1 MAVAGSLYVIT
12 GEPTRPAAGQE
23 KQLMAPDGTKA
34 TEEQEIDE
42 IFSKLRPVGALPS
55 RYSSVDCGRK
65 PTVKSQGSYGTC
77 WALAATSALES
88 ALLPEEQAVF
98 SADHLALHNAFTVP
112 VNDGGDARM
121 TMAYLS
127 SWQGPVTEAED
138 PYGDGYSP
146 DGLLPAVHVQEIQLF
161 DGADI
166 QEIKAAVQKYG
177 AVQTSLFMSRETVL
191 PKMGYY
197 NEWTSA
203 YYDPQEETQDHE
215 IVILGWDDS
224 FSRFLF
230 SQIPDKDGAFIC
242 QNSWGEEFGEQGIF
256 YVSYAD
262 ANIVRTAVAYT
273 KIEPTD
279 NYDKIYQ
286 TDDCG
291 WRGRQGYD
299 DGTCWF
305 ANVYCAGEGERLAA
319 AGFYAVGE
327 NTSYELYLSEAP
339 SGTADFSKRRL
350 LKSGTFQRS
359 GYYTVKLPEEI
370 LLEAGERFALL
381 VHINTPD
388 VKNPVA
394 VEYQG
399 DPDAENVTLDGKY
412 GFISRDGASWDHTE
426 KKYGS
431 NVCLKAYTKTASVK

>member
-1 MAVAGSLYVIT
+1 MPSSVSETDELLPDFFNLPGVI
-12 GEPTRPAAGQE
+12 
-23 KQLMAPDGTKA
+23 
-34 TEEQEIDE
+34 
-42 IFSKLRPVGALPS
+42 PS
-55 RYSSVDCGRK
+55 RYSSAEHGRK

-88 ALLPEEQAVF
+88 ALLPEERIVF

-127 SWQGPVTEAED
+127 GWQGPVAETED

-146 DGLLPAVHVQEIQLF
+146 DGLSPVVHVQEIQLL
-161 DGADI
+161 DGADR
-166 QEIKAAVQKYG
+166 QEIKRAVQKYG
-177 AVQTSLFMSRETVL
+177 AVQTSLYLTRETVL
-191 PKMGYY
+191 PDAGYY
-197 NEWTSA
+197 NEWTAA
-203 YYDPQEETQDHE
+203 YYNPQEETQNHE
-215 IVILGWDDS
+215 ILILGWDDS

-230 SQIPDKDGAFIC
+230 AQVPDVDGAFIC
-242 QNSWGEEFGEQGIF
+242 QNSWGEEFGDQGIF

-262 ANIVRTAVAYT
+262 AAIAGTAMVYT

-279 NYDKIYQ
+279 NYDRIYQ

-299 DGTCWF
+299 DGECWF
-305 ANVYCAGEGERLAA
+305 ANVYRAGDGEQLAA

-327 NTSYELYLSEAP
+327 HTSYELYLVEAP
-339 SGTADFSKRRL
+339 SGTADFSNRRL
-350 LKSGTFQRS
+350 LKSGTFLRS
-359 GYYTVKLPEEI
+359 GYYTVELSEEI
-370 LLEAGERFALL
+370 PLKNGEQFALL
-381 VHINTPD
+381 VKISTPG

-394 VEYQG
+394 VEYRG
-399 DPDAENVTLDGKY
+399 DTDTKNVTTDGKY
-412 GFISRDGASWDHTE
+412 GFISHDGVDWDHTE

-431 NVCLKAYTKTASVK
+431 NVCLKAYTRTSE